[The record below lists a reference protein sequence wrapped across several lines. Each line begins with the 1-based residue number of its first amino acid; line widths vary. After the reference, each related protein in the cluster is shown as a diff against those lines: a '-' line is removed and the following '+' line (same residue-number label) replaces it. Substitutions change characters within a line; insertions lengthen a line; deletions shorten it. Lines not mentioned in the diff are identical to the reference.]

1 MNADIDLN
9 AIKSQTRL
17 ALPRDDGYLF
27 RLGVA
32 QYGFASLSSFM
43 TEVACHLDDSINLT
57 KLQATTGGVILD
69 SFRQSIKKAKQEN
82 PKIGSIGKS
91 AADMFEILNT
101 ERSDFIHS
109 YPITNGAKAQILHR
123 RLDSKGKYFEV
134 TNDFLDSF
142 ISRLDDVSSKLY
154 EVRRIVRPDLDR

>member
-1 MNADIDLN
+1 MNVDIDFN

-17 ALPRDDGYLF
+17 ALPSDDGYLF
-27 RLGVA
+27 RLGIA

-43 TEVACHLDDSINLT
+43 TEIACHLDGSLNRT
-57 KLQATTGGVILD
+57 ELQATTGGAILD
-69 SFRQSIKKAKQEN
+69 SFRQSVKKAKQGN

-91 AADMFEILNT
+91 AAAIFEILNT

-109 YPITNGAKAQILHR
+109 YPITNDAKAQILHR

-134 TNDFLDSF
+134 TNDFLDKF
-142 ISRLDDVSSKLY
+142 ISQLHDVSNKLY
-154 EVRRIVRPDLDR
+154 EIRSIVMPDPSS